1 MLQVAAG
8 RRVAAALAAAVL
20 SLCHGHAL
28 AQDDPDP
35 YGELDAP
42 LDPSAPLAPMPDL
55 GVPWPEMEEETG
67 EDIADAP
74 DTNIAEAGGE
84 RTYSIG
90 VAGLEGVDAE
100 GLLAQFDELSTLEET
115 RDDPANAAQIDRRE
129 IGGGAGRERGW
140 QAGR

>member
-8 RRVAAALAAAVL
+8 RRVTAALAAAVL

-55 GVPWPEMEEETG
+55 GVPWPAMEEETG

-74 DTNIAEAGGE
+74 DTNIDEAGGE

-90 VAGLEGVDAE
+90 VVGRDGGNAE
-100 GLLAQFDELSTLEET
+100 GLLAPVAALSPMEAT
-115 RDDPANAAQIDRRE
+115 RDGPSNTPLNDMPPR
-129 IGGGAGRERGW
+129 
-140 QAGR
+140 

>member
-67 EDIADAP
+67 EDIADAT
-74 DTNIAEAGGE
+74 DTNIAAAGGARHNSPGAEGLEGGEAGG
-84 RTYSIG
+84 RFAP
-90 VAGLEGVDAE
+90 VRA
-100 GLLAQFDELSTLEET
+100 LA
-115 RDDPANAAQIDRRE
+115 
-129 IGGGAGRERGW
+129 
-140 QAGR
+140 

>member
-55 GVPWPEMEEETG
+55 GVPWPEMEAETG

-84 RTYSIG
+84 RTDRFG
-90 VAGLEGVDAE
+90 GDGRAGGGAE
-100 GLLAQFDELSTLEET
+100 GLAAPCHGLRAEE
-115 RDDPANAAQIDRRE
+115 
-129 IGGGAGRERGW
+129 
-140 QAGR
+140 